1 MGILKRLSAAPL
13 SIRYYQVTNGVINW
27 MLGERMNILHVAEYP
42 RCGGT
47 WTRHMMQDAMDVQQ
61 YAYDRM
67 LTKNT
72 IIQCH
77 SLPNSQIRKAV
88 VVLRDPRDSIVS
100 FYHKKIAFDKSISG
114 KSTVGFANYRH
125 DPDLDVQEDF
135 ANYLESHLTTPE
147 HPRFT
152 FNQFAKAWMKQSNT
166 CVVRYENFKVDPVAE
181 LEKITIFA
189 GKQISKEKLTE
200 AVEKNSFANRTKQ
213 RSGKSR
219 KPGQSDAGQFERKG
233 IVGDWKN
240 LFNQRAKDTFLKY
253 EGETLKLLEYETNE
267 NWAN

>member
-1 MGILKRLSAAPL
+1 MSILKRVSAAPF

-27 MLGERMNILHVAEYP
+27 AFGKQMNILHVAEYP

-47 WTRHMMQDAMDVQQ
+47 WIRHMMQDAMDIQQ

-67 LTKNT
+67 LTKNS

-88 VVLRDPRDSIVS
+88 VVFRDPRDSIVS
-100 FYHKKIAFDKSISG
+100 FYYKKYTFDKSVQNHP
-114 KSTVGFANYRH
+114 TTAFANYRH
-125 DPDLDVQEDF
+125 DPNRPVADDF
-135 ANYLESHLTTPE
+135 ALFLESHLQTPE

-152 FNQFAKAWMKQSNT
+152 FGEFARQWTAQLGA
-166 CVVRYENFKVDPVAE
+166 CVVRYENFKSDPCAE
-181 LEKITIFA
+181 LAKIVKFA
-189 GKQISKEKLTE
+189 NCEITDEKLE
-200 AVEKNSFANRTKQ
+200 YAVEKNSFANRTKE

-219 KPGQSDAGQFERKG
+219 KPGETDAGQFERKG

-240 LFNQRAKDTFLKY
+240 LFNDRAKELFLKY
-253 EGETLKLLEYETNE
+253 EGESLRLLGYEQND